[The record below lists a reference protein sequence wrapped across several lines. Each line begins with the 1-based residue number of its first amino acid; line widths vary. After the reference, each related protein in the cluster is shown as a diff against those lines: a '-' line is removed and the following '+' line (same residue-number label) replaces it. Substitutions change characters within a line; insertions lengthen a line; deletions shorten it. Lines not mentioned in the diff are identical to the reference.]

1 MPTYSTEDIAWTAM
15 CFSIFAILLV
25 VFVGSFSFCLWPPA
39 SQSRHSRVIKH
50 IILTPGESASAENA

>member
-1 MPTYSTEDIAWTAM
+1 MPTYTTEDIAWTAM

-25 VFVGSFSFCLWPPA
+25 VFVGSFSFCMWPPP
-39 SQSRHSRVIKH
+39 QPRHSRVIKH